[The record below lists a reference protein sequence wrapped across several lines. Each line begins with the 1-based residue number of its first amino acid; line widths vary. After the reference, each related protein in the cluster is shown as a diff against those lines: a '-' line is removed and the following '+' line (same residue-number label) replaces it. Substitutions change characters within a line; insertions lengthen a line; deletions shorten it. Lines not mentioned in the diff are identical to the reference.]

1 MKMREAA
8 WEAAQLLEGWLPR
21 TLCFPKAPGS
31 QTEEHSD
38 PPRNEPLGCFLYKPH
53 SFLGKASIDMRNV
66 HKVRTLEVQ
75 LKWLAKALKEPKA
88 HAGALPV
95 RAPGKAMSLQ
105 EVAPP
110 PALWP
115 SAYQREQLPTCDGD
129 RRLQGPCGGEGPAT
143 ATATL
148 ERPWRRGVSNR
159 GTLRQPQ

>member
-8 WEAAQLLEGWLPR
+8 WEAAQLLEGWLPCM
-21 TLCFPKAPGS
+21 LCFPKAPGS

-95 RAPGKAMSLQ
+95 RAPGKAVSLQ
-105 EVAPP
+105 EVALPQP
-110 PALWP
+110 CGRVLTKESSFPLAMATADSRAP
-115 SAYQREQLPTCDGD
+115 VVEKVQQLP
-129 RRLQGPCGGEGPAT
+129 
-143 ATATL
+143 
-148 ERPWRRGVSNR
+148 
-159 GTLRQPQ
+159 QPP